1 MSISAIGSIAPA
13 VNAAPTQPAA
23 PPPTTSQPAQA
34 SLQPDTV
41 SLSAA
46 AQKASQGGDVD
57 HDGDSH

>member
-1 MSISAIGSIAPA
+1 MSISAIGPIAH
-13 VNAAPTQPAA
+13 AASQAQIQQAA
-23 PPPTTSQPAQA
+23 PPPTPTKA

-46 AQKASQGGDVD
+46 AQKASQGGDLD

>member
-1 MSISAIGSIAPA
+1 MSISAIGSIS
-13 VNAAPTQPAA
+13 NAASLAQTQPAA
-23 PPPTTSQPAQA
+23 PTPKPAQA

-46 AQKASQGGDVD
+46 AQKASQSGDVD

>member
-1 MSISAIGSIAPA
+1 MSLSAIGSIAHAASQPQIQQAAPA
-13 VNAAPTQPAA
+13 PAPTQP
-23 PPPTTSQPAQA
+23 PQA

-46 AQKASQGGDVD
+46 AQKASQGGDQD